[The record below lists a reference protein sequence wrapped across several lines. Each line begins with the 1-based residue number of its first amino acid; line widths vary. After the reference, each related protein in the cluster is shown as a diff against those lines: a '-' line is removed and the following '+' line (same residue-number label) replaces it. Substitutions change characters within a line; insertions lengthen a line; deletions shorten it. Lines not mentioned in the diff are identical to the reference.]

1 MEERKYYVYG
11 YIRLDTNTY
20 FYIGKG
26 KNNRWRSNQ
35 RNNWFKKIMNKCQ
48 CVCEILYDNLTE
60 EEAFRLEE
68 DAIYDLVF
76 NEGYGIN
83 IKGIE
88 NEDYYLINCTWG
100 GEGASGR
107 EYIPSKK
114 TLEKISKAN
123 SINSKNNPNYGM
135 KGKNHSEE
143 SKQKM
148 REGHLG
154 NSPNMT
160 EEDKKLRGEKIK
172 EIRMKN
178 KSYGHS
184 QETKDKISNT
194 LKGKMT
200 GIKNGNSKQIICIT
214 TGEVFECSRDACRK
228 YNLTPSNLC
237 RALKNHKQI
246 KGLLFMY
253 LKDYNANND

>member
-26 KNNRWRSNQ
+26 KNNRWKSSQ
-35 RNNWFKKIMNKCQ
+35 RNDWFKRIMNKCQ

-60 EEAFRLEE
+60 EEAFQLEE
-68 DAIYDLVF
+68 DTIYDLVF

-88 NEDYYLINCTWG
+88 NEDYYLINSTWG

-107 EYIPSKK
+107 KYIPSKE

-123 SINSKNNPNYGM
+123 IINSKNNPNYGM
-135 KGKNHSEE
+135 KGKNHTEE

-154 NSPNMT
+154 SSPNMT

-172 EIRMKN
+172 EIRMEN
-178 KSYGHS
+178 GSYGHS
-184 QETKDKISNT
+184 QETKDKISES

-200 GIKNGNSKQIICIT
+200 GSKNGNSKQIICIT
-214 TGEVFECSRDACRK
+214 TGEIFECSRDACKK
-228 YNLTPSNLC
+228 YNLQPANLC

-246 KGLLFMY
+246 KGLLFIY
-253 LKDYNANND
+253 LKDYNTNND